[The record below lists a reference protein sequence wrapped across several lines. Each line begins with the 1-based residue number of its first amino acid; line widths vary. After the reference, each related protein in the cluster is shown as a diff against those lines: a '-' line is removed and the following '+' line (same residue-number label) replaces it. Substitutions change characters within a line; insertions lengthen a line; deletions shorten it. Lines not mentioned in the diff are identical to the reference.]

1 MDETQNLSCTQTFFD
16 EAGDEDASKPP
27 VTCWLEIAGV
37 KHELVFGENK
47 IGRNPK
53 TCQVLLRNAVSVSK
67 EHAVLHVGF
76 GCSTLVDLASRNKTR
91 LGKQILCPHIQYAI
105 TGGAML
111 QFGVVKAKFIT
122 SSDSDNNMDVTGN
135 NGLRPERDTDSSTRA
150 LHPDEQLQQPSGTP
164 ASTTAVNSCTPNSR
178 QDDSSPLLKLKQGN
192 ATNIAKPL
200 SLSLDN
206 QFKNSCYKDTNV
218 ESSRKA
224 GFCSPSPEN
233 EANTQP
239 NKSSQSVIVEN
250 FLSCTPV
257 MEVTRKK
264 ICSPFRKKGEKDRIY
279 ARKCFFMP
287 SPTKHVVEESDEEGT
302 VKSDDSDSCD
312 LDDSI
317 ISPTQHPTTSSTLLM
332 INKTSSLS
340 VQGGGPSRAVRS
352 PEHPGL
358 PSVVPETP
366 LSAHDQSS
374 ASAGDLSSLIPN
386 SQISPA
392 TPSFRNPMAAK
403 NASHNKNSTR
413 TIDSFSYRF
422 TEGYN
427 SDAGTDTDD
436 DGVDVTVKL
445 HDEIAATSKVAKHGE
460 NIDKK
465 DNLTEKST
473 PEIFSELT
481 QVCRSTQSTDIVN
494 SNIADQNDTLVS
506 TQDVL
511 EAFDN
516 QSSDAAV
523 DISYETQD
531 ILSAFDKTAEH
542 AGKSVT
548 SEFKK
553 PFSTPARKIKKTCQ
567 ANTDVSS
574 YDEFRSID
582 NVSTPIVSDL
592 CDYPT
597 QVYNSPPLTA
607 EEDLSLASTQLFT
620 GSTNSAE
627 MPTQPSIPEDQ
638 DTFSEDSVSDLCTQ
652 IFNENSDNFDRYPGM
667 QTPVSRSQKLKR
679 KSRDG
684 ALTPRLLNTTEPES
698 PSCLPTQLF
707 TEDEESQQK
716 ELNESMTS
724 GPHNLSTNTSAMAS
738 SETLKPKDLQSD
750 KFSVSEMETQLYSNC
765 AESSNT
771 HKLLSIGDKTLSEM
785 ETQPYFGSESIE
797 ELPSMTESEEASAPP
812 AELEES
818 SCNSATQLYV
828 GEVIAEDD
836 GAVDVDA
843 TQLFDSAS
851 NGSQPT
857 VAEGSHQQLYDLPTQ
872 EMLEEENEEKTSD
885 RADESKC
892 DGNPR
897 DGDRTLTPVVNGA
910 LDPDLPTRE
919 TCGIQGSPSLLNN
932 DFCVDKRMISD
943 SVLHKELDD
952 MDLTPSLNPD
962 ARLSHSRT
970 VNAESLPAELPK
982 FDEDMDTDSC
992 NSSIASDT
1000 LLSELPSEAQLEDRV
1015 MANSEPDSSTEFS
1028 MEKSKFLQQS
1038 LSENDEN
1045 RENRNFDRTVESATY
1060 DKSEEPELTSDNQ
1073 RTSRT
1078 SDSLGTSEIERN
1090 MAQESTPEQDYGADL
1105 STDDEGERADD
1116 SCQQL
1121 PVTTNSSNQDSTH
1134 LSSVPANT
1142 KAENARS
1149 ELNTS
1154 INLSES
1160 TPSATHVDLSR
1171 NDTTSSVA
1179 PGDLPMP
1186 GTISSVSQDE
1196 TSVIK
1201 SASPMTDI
1209 GLSVTNTDLAV
1220 ADVASSVVDA
1230 LLVAEKAL
1238 SSPRNKKPV
1247 YLPSTSADKSD
1258 VTPTLGIC
1266 ATSGR
1271 DSQFSACEPDKTNA
1285 EVANTSGHSSF
1296 QFGSNPYHVNESDS
1310 DDGVENMSVDTI
1322 IFTSDVECGEQPDGL
1337 SSPAKSIASSSRK
1350 TPERVPK
1357 ILCNSDDEKVT
1368 IAANPRQSTLL
1379 KKKSVLPKSFVISSD
1394 EEEEVSATSQ
1404 ALFSMNMC
1412 TVDELNSSNFTP
1424 VEETI
1429 NKSDQASA
1437 SSSCLPSRMST
1448 SGSSSQTKSTEDTIA
1463 CNKSKRLIPSRRLR
1477 SQMLANRSDE
1487 VRTSTIIIS
1496 SDSEEESENLII
1508 KYEDIYKEASR
1519 AKKKISSPPVEALD
1533 AEGERSFDASAAG
1546 TSRATS
1552 LVSGKRTRGRPKRM
1566 NVKNGGHSSTQEDS
1580 LLVNKSA
1587 ETNGDT
1593 SVSVVV
1599 VKESNE
1605 VADRIGNGVGN
1616 KRTCSAS
1623 SSNKFSCRASAAT
1636 NAGIV
1641 VSPGPTTRSG
1651 RTRRAPSRFS
1661 DYATTLDKQTA
1672 HSEEHRETNVRVNK
1686 KKSKSQENICNESKL
1701 VDHEKAQ
1708 VSETKNSDENIELN
1722 IPPSSTD
1729 LKALRAYRTDIAR
1742 NNSAN
1747 QRDCD
1752 HVVQRSLPVGQLD
1765 VPSTSSS
1772 APSVIIFDAVSS
1784 PSETDSEN
1792 EATEMSNRKTV
1803 TKAIISSQSK
1813 VPSTTD
1819 VAAISTRTTRSKNR
1833 ASIETS
1839 TLLEGRPPIRK
1850 PKGRKSVAVSS
1861 SEFKIIPRQNKSNDV
1876 LQNNVSDLNQ
1886 IKDNL
1891 ISSRTA
1897 KRSTKYKPIKD
1908 ATATTS
1914 GEAGVRLNSTRASAR
1929 TSAQNSAR
1937 KREALNVVSEDEDG
1951 ISALKNG
1958 SKKLKTTDDT
1968 GPSSQSPASSQSSVD
1983 SQESQSSLSSASTV
1997 VLATNGKT
2005 SKSELVHP
2013 KTGAENRKS
2022 DNLGSTDGAMMLETA
2037 KKREYPGPSDIK
2049 GKRGRPRS
2057 NTRTPETKP
2066 EARDELNETN
2076 LSIQS
2081 GESFA
2086 SSIGR
2091 RRQGGS
2097 GLPRRS
2103 SAASTNRRFA
2113 SDGLE
2118 ETNLLLSSPAER
2130 QARANTK
2137 PRVLFTGTVPSP
2149 ENLRTVKKLGGVVVQ
2164 SAMQCSVL
2172 VS

>member
-122 SSDSDNNMDVTGN
+122 SSFRNDGTTANRARTGRDRKLTERDVRSCMKIVNKDPKITSKELQSHLASTGTTVDVSTVRRYLNREGLHGRVPRMKPLLKPIHKEKRLEFARKHIDATQAELNNILWSDETKLELFGVNDNRFVWRKSGEALLEKNTLPTVKHGDNNMDVTGN

-164 ASTTAVNSCTPNSR
+164 ASTTA
-178 QDDSSPLLKLKQGN
+178 
-192 ATNIAKPL
+192 
-200 SLSLDN
+200 
-206 QFKNSCYKDTNV
+206 
-218 ESSRKA
+218 
-224 GFCSPSPEN
+224 
-233 EANTQP
+233 
-239 NKSSQSVIVEN
+239 
-250 FLSCTPV
+250 
-257 MEVTRKK
+257 
-264 ICSPFRKKGEKDRIY
+264 
-279 ARKCFFMP
+279 CFFMP

-1379 KKKSVLPKSFVISSD
+1379 KK
-1394 EEEEVSATSQ
+1394 
-1404 ALFSMNMC
+1404 N
-1412 TVDELNSSNFTP
+1412 
-1424 VEETI
+1424 
-1429 NKSDQASA
+1429 
-1437 SSSCLPSRMST
+1437 
-1448 SGSSSQTKSTEDTIA
+1448 
-1463 CNKSKRLIPSRRLR
+1463 
-1477 SQMLANRSDE
+1477 
-1487 VRTSTIIIS
+1487 

-1566 NVKNGGHSSTQEDS
+1566 NVKN
-1580 LLVNKSA
+1580 
-1587 ETNGDT
+1587 
-1593 SVSVVV
+1593 
-1599 VKESNE
+1599 
-1605 VADRIGNGVGN
+1605 
-1616 KRTCSAS
+1616 
-1623 SSNKFSCRASAAT
+1623 
-1636 NAGIV
+1636 
-1641 VSPGPTTRSG
+1641 
-1651 RTRRAPSRFS
+1651 
-1661 DYATTLDKQTA
+1661 
-1672 HSEEHRETNVRVNK
+1672 
-1686 KKSKSQENICNESKL
+1686 
-1701 VDHEKAQ
+1701 
-1708 VSETKNSDENIELN
+1708 
-1722 IPPSSTD
+1722 
-1729 LKALRAYRTDIAR
+1729 
-1742 NNSAN
+1742 
-1747 QRDCD
+1747 
-1752 HVVQRSLPVGQLD
+1752 
-1765 VPSTSSS
+1765 
-1772 APSVIIFDAVSS
+1772 
-1784 PSETDSEN
+1784 
-1792 EATEMSNRKTV
+1792 
-1803 TKAIISSQSK
+1803 
-1813 VPSTTD
+1813 
-1819 VAAISTRTTRSKNR
+1819 
-1833 ASIETS
+1833 
-1839 TLLEGRPPIRK
+1839 
-1850 PKGRKSVAVSS
+1850 
-1861 SEFKIIPRQNKSNDV
+1861 
-1876 LQNNVSDLNQ
+1876 
-1886 IKDNL
+1886 
-1891 ISSRTA
+1891 
-1897 KRSTKYKPIKD
+1897 
-1908 ATATTS
+1908 
-1914 GEAGVRLNSTRASAR
+1914 
-1929 TSAQNSAR
+1929 
-1937 KREALNVVSEDEDG
+1937 
-1951 ISALKNG
+1951 
-1958 SKKLKTTDDT
+1958 
-1968 GPSSQSPASSQSSVD
+1968 
-1983 SQESQSSLSSASTV
+1983 
-1997 VLATNGKT
+1997 
-2005 SKSELVHP
+2005 
-2013 KTGAENRKS
+2013 
-2022 DNLGSTDGAMMLETA
+2022 ETA

-2149 ENLRTVKKLGGVVVQ
+2149 ENLRTVKKLGGVVVE
-2164 SAMQCSVL
+2164 SAVQCSVL
-2172 VS
+2172 VSETAKRTCKLLACAARGVPVVTEAWLARVFHASDPWEFIVQDRDMEKKHKFDLKKTLTQARERKVFAGLSIHATASVKPEPDQMKDLVECGGGEYLERPPRSHYPGVVVVSCAEDNKRCSSFRKLNIPVVSVEFVLTGILRAEANVPLYLLT